1 MNWNDIKN
9 LIKEELLAEQ
19 HRDKVKPSTKGKG
32 SGKDIFGREKSGN
45 LGYLMP
51 AAGGCMLGVGG
62 GIARSSGGGSGP
74 VDSND
79 DDDNG
84 DDNQNETKIKE
95 ASVTAKD
102 TKFNLRTGVNK
113 NPTKLG
119 IKIQFEPASGAEMD
133 RDTKNALEIALQENL
148 NDSLKQ
154 YGIQVS
160 KDTDVPRPNVI
171 GFFIPLAQVKNL
183 IVEALGGKTEDPA
196 VPAPEPETPDVATPA
211 TPAAPATPETPVTSP
226 APLSKPTL
234 NEMRVRDLNE
244 ISKVVN
250 KDDFYSFIN
259 AGNNVV
265 RTLEESG
272 KFTTTEAKKYLGYLV
287 KHNIM

>member
-1 MNWNDIKN
+1 MNWNDIKE
-9 LIKEELLAEQ
+9 LIKEELA
-19 HRDKVKPSTKGKG
+19 S
-32 SGKDIFGREKSGN
+32 
-45 LGYLMP
+45 
-51 AAGGCMLGVGG
+51 
-62 GIARSSGGGSGP
+62 
-74 VDSND
+74 
-79 DDDNG
+79 
-84 DDNQNETKIKE
+84 DNQNEVEIKE
-95 ASVTAKD
+95 ASITAKD

-119 IKIQFEPASGAEMD
+119 MKIQFEPSSGSEMD
-133 RDTKNALEIALQENL
+133 RDTKAALEIALQEKL

-171 GFFIPLAQVKNL
+171 GFFIPLSQIKNL
-183 IVEALGGKTEDPA
+183 IVEALGGKKEEPQVA
-196 VPAPEPETPDVATPA
+196 APEPEAQKSQEPKPQTPQ
-211 TPAAPATPETPVTSP
+211 APTAEEMINEQ
-226 APLSKPTL
+226 LI

-272 KFTTTEAKKYLGYLV
+272 NFTTEQAKKYLGYLV

>member
-1 MNWNDIKN
+1 MKWKDIKN
-9 LIKEELLAEQ
+9 LIKEELKESAK
-19 HRDKVKPSTKGKG
+19 DKS
-32 SGKDIFGREKSGN
+32 EKNFS
-45 LGYLMP
+45 
-51 AAGGCMLGVGG
+51 
-62 GIARSSGGGSGP
+62 
-74 VDSND
+74 DWKKSN
-79 DDDNG
+79 
-84 DDNQNETKIKE
+84 IKE

-119 IKIQFEPASGAEMD
+119 IKIQFEPSSGLEMD

-160 KDTDVPRPNVI
+160 KDTDVPRENVI
-171 GFFIPLAQVKNL
+171 GFFIPLAQIKNL
-183 IVEALGGKTEDPA
+183 IVEALGGKKEEPQVA
-196 VPAPEPETPDVATPA
+196 APEPE
-211 TPAAPATPETPVTSP
+211 APAQP
-226 APLSKPTL
+226 APEAQPAPQAPTAEEMINEQL
-234 NEMRVRDLNE
+234 INEMRVRDLNE
-244 ISKVVN
+244 ISRVVN

-272 KFTTTEAKKYLGYLV
+272 KFTTEQAKKYLGYLV

>member
-1 MNWNDIKN
+1 MKWKDIKN
-9 LIKEELLAEQ
+9 LIKEEL
-19 HRDKVKPSTKGKG
+19 KGE
-32 SGKDIFGREKSGN
+32 SKS
-45 LGYLMP
+45 
-51 AAGGCMLGVGG
+51 V
-62 GIARSSGGGSGP
+62 
-74 VDSND
+74 
-79 DDDNG
+79 
-84 DDNQNETKIKE
+84 KE

-102 TKFNLRTGVNK
+102 TQFNLRTGVNK

-119 IKIQFEPASGAEMD
+119 IKIQFEPASGLEMS
-133 RDTKNALEIALQENL
+133 RDNKNALEIALQEKL

-154 YGIQVS
+154 YSIQVS

-183 IVEALGGKTEDPA
+183 IVEALGGKAEEPQVA
-196 VPAPEPETPDVATPA
+196 APEPESQPK
-211 TPAAPATPETPVTSP
+211 PETPTPPQTP
-226 APLSKPTL
+226 APQTPTAEEMINEQL
-234 NEMRVRDLNE
+234 INEMRVRDLNE

-250 KDDFYSFIN
+250 KDDFYGFIN

-272 KFTTTEAKKYLGYLV
+272 KFTTEQAKKYLGYLV